1 MNPYINNPDDWIK
14 IADKSIAVFRE
25 PSSSNIDLTTVE
37 SFGEEWS
44 RFNHFDDE
52 ELKLCGDEYFDITD
66 ASSVSKNTL
75 ALDLGC
81 GSGRWSRYLAP
92 HVKFIEAVDPSEA
105 VLAASKNLEDFDN
118 VRVTKASVDNLPFAD
133 NSFDLIFSLGVLHH
147 IPDTGKAIVT
157 ATKKLKPDGYFLLYL
172 YYRFDNRGMI
182 FKSLFYLS
190 HIVRLIVS
198 KSPKFLKQFLSELIA
213 LFVYMPFVIFARLVK
228 SFGGSE
234 IYESLPLAYY
244 VDKSFYIIRN
254 DSLDR
259 FGTPLE
265 QRFTKKEITNML
277 EVAGMKNIVFSEQQ
291 PYWHVI
297 AQKK

>member
-14 IADKSIAVFRE
+14 LADKSIAVFKE

>member
-14 IADKSIAVFRE
+14 IADKSIAVFKE